1 MKERLRVRVS
11 NIVRERKRETKD
23 LKNSLMQKKK
33 IMR

>member
-11 NIVRERKRETKD
+11 DRVRERKRETKD